1 MFGHLYYLLFLLRFF
16 VLFIFI
22 ISSLTRVL
30 ILWQVFSFN
39 SAVATLQALVPGEM
53 RLGMQLWLLI
63 PVAVML
69 FFVLYKFYKWR
80 IKKLEKL
87 FLLRNS
93 ISQDLYSEI
102 GATLSSINIYSEIA
116 NGRITG
122 DKEVNS
128 LLERIRQGSQQALEN
143 INDIVWYADARND
156 SFENIAEKMR
166 DFAQPL
172 LEAKGIAVS
181 FTVSEEV
188 TGVAV
193 TTQVRQNT
201 YRIFKEAIHNIVRHS
216 QARSAT
222 IKLSRTGNH
231 ILLQIEDD
239 GTGFNPSQ
247 VKKGSGFNS
256 MIYRAE
262 EIKGVFRMD
271 AAGGKGCRIEIF
283 CPIT

>member
-1 MFGHLYYLLFLLRFF
+1 M
-16 VLFIFI
+16 LFIFI